1 MPPLLFFLL
10 LLPQNRK
17 LHQQFEQYKEQVRQ
31 LGAGPAAAVVEPAAV
46 RAEPASSATC
56 SVCSRTKFAD
66 GCGRICCY
74 CQGRFCG
81 RCGGRVSQVRSCDVV
96 INSVGCSALQS
107 TALQ

>member
-1 MPPLLFFLL
+1 MLLLTSCECYRPTNYSVHLVLL
-10 LLPQNRK
+10 LLFLLPPNRK

-31 LGAGPAAAVVEPAAV
+31 LGAEPAAAGAESAVVG
-46 RAEPASSATC
+46 AEPVSPTC

-81 RCGGRVSQVRSCDVV
+81 RCGGRVSQVR
-96 INSVGCSALQS
+96 GQG
-107 TALQ
+107 